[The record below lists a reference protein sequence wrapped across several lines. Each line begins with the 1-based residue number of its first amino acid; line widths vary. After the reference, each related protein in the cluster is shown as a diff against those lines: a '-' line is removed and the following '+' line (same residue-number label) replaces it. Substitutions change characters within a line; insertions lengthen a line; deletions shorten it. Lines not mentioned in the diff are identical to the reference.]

1 MSRDH
6 AVSEV
11 IGTMLIVFLVI
22 LLAAVIVSLFLG
34 LIDLTDKSAYIAPA
48 IGKEEI
54 SGKTVVSIYNRGGD
68 TAFLNGTGR
77 YSMSVYIDTSSGSS
91 KANPVSTVSAFPPGS
106 TLLVYNS
113 AGGYKLTGNSTDL
126 LSPAALSVTACPL
139 TVRLVDETTQ
149 NLIARWE
156 SDCGV
161 TPVTPTPT
169 PAAPVT
175 AGFAF
180 SPSQGDIPFTVQFT
194 DTSTGP
200 VTSWSWL
207 FHDGATSDLQNPS
220 HTFSSV
226 GWKTVSLTVTNA
238 SGGSDTFTCPGGH
251 CPKATANAPVKADF
265 YGIPQSG
272 SKPLTVQFT
281 DTSTG
286 PVNLRLW
293 QFGSGP
299 NDTAQNPLH
308 IYTKNGTF
316 TVTLTVKNS
325 TGSDTLIRTNYI
337 TVSA

>member
-54 SGKTVVSIYNRGGD
+54 SGKTIVSIYNRGGD

-106 TLLVYNS
+106 TLFVYNS
-113 AGGYKLTGNSTDL
+113 AGGYILTGNSTDL

-156 SDCGV
+156 SDCSSI
-161 TPVTPTPT
+161 PVTTVPT
-169 PAAPVT
+169 PAAPVK
-175 AGFAF
+175 AGFTF
-180 SPSQGDIPFTVQFT
+180 TPSQGDIPFIVQFT

-200 VTSWSWL
+200 VTTWSWL

-220 HTFSSV
+220 HTFTSV

-286 PVNLRLW
+286 PVNWWRW
-293 QFGSGP
+293 NFSSGSES
-299 NDTAQNPLH
+299 TAQNPVKKYSNAGV
-308 IYTKNGTF
+308 YT
-316 TVTLTVKNS
+316 VRLTVRNQ
-325 TGSDTLIRTNYI
+325 TGNDTMTKVNYI